1 MKNYFQWPKTL
12 LAAILLPLNFG
23 FSATSFAGIDVSCY
37 PSTNIQ
43 TNAYTA
49 CDNLPALT
57 PANDNQTNILLLLS
71 DMGLAKLN
79 FNQPNSPLWETEYS
93 NVPFAAKTLFESA
106 TNKRPNARLKPNN
119 QKTPYQEHCSS
130 LDNGADQFSQQ
141 VKADKNLSK
150 VEKDLL
156 IQERQNISACDRD
169 LALIQVNP
177 NWSIQARQ
185 YASYLKATIAFY
197 NSNFSIATK
206 IYSVLTTID
215 QSWIKETSQYMLIRS
230 SLNESYQSGV
240 GEYGDL
246 KIDKVNQTLLK
257 NTYEHITTYFKR
269 FPEGKYAASAR
280 GLLRRCFG

>member
-1 MKNYFQWPKTL
+1 MKMPSQFFKKSIFISLFPISLVYSTHSFS
-12 LAAILLPLNFG
+12 G
-23 FSATSFAGIDVSCY
+23 FDVSCY

-57 PANDNQTNILLLLS
+57 PANDNQTNMLLLLS

-79 FNQPNSPLWETEYS
+79 FNQPNNPLWETEYS
-93 NVPFAAKTLFESA
+93 NVPFAAKTLFESV

-119 QKTPYQEHCSS
+119 EKTPYQEHCSS
-130 LDNGADQFSQQ
+130 LDNGADQFTQQ

-150 VEKDLL
+150 AEKDLL

-185 YASYLKATIAFY
+185 YASYLNATISFY
-197 NSNFSIATK
+197 NCLL
-206 IYSVLTTID
+206 Y
-215 QSWIKETSQYMLIRS
+215 TSPSPR
-230 SLNESYQSGV
+230 
-240 GEYGDL
+240 D
-246 KIDKVNQTLLK
+246 
-257 NTYEHITTYFKR
+257 
-269 FPEGKYAASAR
+269 
-280 GLLRRCFG
+280 